1 MQDSVFSVVKCFQV
15 DRFTT
20 FWIKWN
26 FGLLLSL
33 DQPPAARISASDK
46 YFFSALDKY
55 FVSGSD
61 KYFPSENFQDGLLL
75 RTDARLCS
83 PLLMQDE
90 QNENVSNVNITNV
103 FNVFAFNI
111 AKELQ
116 YHLKCKF
123 VLQKQEH
130 FH

>member
-1 MQDSVFSVVKCFQV
+1 MRLFGHIYHSKREFKEDFFLLGKSLDFEETVQYSVFSVVKCFQV
-15 DRFTT
+15 YRFTT

-83 PLLMQDE
+83 PL
-90 QNENVSNVNITNV
+90 S
-103 FNVFAFNI
+103 AR
-111 AKELQ
+111 
-116 YHLKCKF
+116 
-123 VLQKQEH
+123 
-130 FH
+130 